1 MLESRKW
8 ASLAEVSIERDAAP
22 FKGSVEESYPRF
34 RENTRDCPGRGE
46 SMIVVMKKGASPE
59 EIFRV
64 KEKIIALGFRPHE
77 IPGTN
82 RLAVAITGNSSKIN
96 PELFTTLAGVE
107 EAIPIT
113 RPFKLVGRDA
123 RPENTEVEVDGEWIG
138 GRELAIIA
146 GPCSVESA
154 DQLFQTADAVRDAGA
169 RFLRGGAYKPRT
181 SPYAFQ
187 GMKEEG
193 LVLLREAKR
202 RTGLK
207 IVTEVKDILT
217 LDAVAEIAD
226 VIQIG
231 ARNMQNFSLLEAV
244 GEMRKP
250 VMLKRGVSATIEE
263 LLMSAEYILARGNS
277 RLILCERG
285 IRTFEPYTR
294 NTLDLNAIP
303 VIKKLSHLPI
313 IVDPSHGIGMWDGV
327 PAMALAGVA
336 AGADGL
342 MIEVHPEPS
351 AALSDGYQSLKP
363 QRFKELMEKVRQ
375 VAAVVDRMVSSEVRR
390 AEQPTAV

>member
-1 MLESRKW
+1 MLV
-8 ASLAEVSIERDAAP
+8 L
-22 FKGSVEESYPRF
+22 
-34 RENTRDCPGRGE
+34 
-46 SMIVVMKKGASPE
+46 MKKSATKE
-59 EIFRV
+59 EIFKI
-64 KEKIIALGFRPHE
+64 KEKVHTLGFEPHE
-77 IPGTN
+77 IPGAS
-82 RLAVAITGNSSKIN
+82 RIAIGITGNKGRIN
-96 PELFTTLAGVE
+96 PELFNTMAGVE
-107 EAIPIT
+107 EAIVVTKPY
-113 RPFKLVGRDA
+113 KLVGRDA
-123 RPENTEVEVDGEWIG
+123 KPENSEVAVDGEVIG
-138 GRELAIIA
+138 GKELVIIA

-154 DQLFQTADAVRDAGA
+154 DQLFQTADAVKEAGA
-169 RFLRGGAYKPRT
+169 KFLRGGAFKPRS

-193 LVLLREAKR
+193 LILLKEAKQ

-207 IVTEVKDILT
+207 IVTEAKDVLT
-217 LDAVAEIAD
+217 LPAVAEVAD
-226 VIQIG
+226 MIQIG
-231 ARNMQNFSLLEAV
+231 ARNMQNFALLEAV

-263 LLMSAEYILARGNS
+263 LLMSAEYILARGN
-277 RLILCERG
+277 LNVVLCERG

-327 PAMALAGVA
+327 SAMALAGVA

-342 MIEVHPEPS
+342 MIEVHPDPG

-375 VAAVVDRMVSSEVRR
+375 IAAVLDRGVGVEL
-390 AEQPTAV
+390 AEGVARLS